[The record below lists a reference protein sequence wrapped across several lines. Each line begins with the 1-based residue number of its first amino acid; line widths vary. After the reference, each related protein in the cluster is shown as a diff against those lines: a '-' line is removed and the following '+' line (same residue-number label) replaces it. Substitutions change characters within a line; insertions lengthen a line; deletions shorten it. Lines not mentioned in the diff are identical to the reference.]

1 MTLADIRNLV
11 KYVANAEG
19 VPTEVL
25 VPIALW
31 EKMLES
37 LNLLE
42 SGLDPEDENEPKE
55 AILADL
61 QASVRLTKAGE
72 TMPISELWQKVY
84 E

>member
-1 MTLADIRNLV
+1 MTIAEIRNSV

-25 VPIALW
+25 VPITLW
-31 EKMLES
+31 EKLLET

-42 SGLDPEDENEPKE
+42 SGLAPEDENEPKQT
-55 AILADL
+55 ILADL
-61 QASVRLTKAGE
+61 QEAVRLTQAGE
-72 TMPISELWQKVY
+72 TFPISELWQKVY

>member
-1 MTLADIRNLV
+1 
-11 KYVANAEG
+11 
-19 VPTEVL
+19 
-25 VPIALW
+25 
-31 EKMLES
+31 MLES

-72 TMPISELWQKVY
+72 TLPISQLWQKVY